1 VRGGRFALAAC
12 LAALA
17 GACGTSASRPR
28 AEDEVAAIEAV
39 LARQCEAWNRGDI
52 EGFMALGYWRSEE
65 LSFYSGG
72 SANKG
77 YDGVLARYIAR
88 YKAGDAETGQ
98 LTFSEVRVD
107 LLGPDAALARGRWRV
122 DFQSK
127 DDAGGLYTL
136 VLERKPE
143 GWRIVHDHTSS
154 DD

>member
-1 VRGGRFALAAC
+1 MGAQLAPAAC
-12 LAALA
+12 LAVLV
-17 GACGTSASRPR
+17 GACAGPA
-28 AEDEVAAIEAV
+28 AQLDAADQVAAIEAV
-39 LARQCEAWNRGDI
+39 LREQCAAWNRGDI
-52 EGFMALGYWRSEE
+52 ESFMALGYWRSPE

-88 YKAGDAETGQ
+88 YRDGGAETGH
-98 LTFSEVRVD
+98 LAFSDLRVD
-107 LLGPDAALARGRWRV
+107 VLGPDAALARGRWHV

-127 DDAGGLYTL
+127 DDVGGLYTL
-136 VLERKPE
+136 VFERKSE